1 MSASARTRDSAQA
14 RGVISESE
22 RRRRG
27 FGLTLGT
34 TQILLIA
41 ALVLEG
47 AGPLYWVFKGSV
59 SSTQDSLRDPLA
71 LWPAHTHWSN
81 LTDAWSSLEIG
92 KYLWNTLVIVG
103 GSWFVQLFVATT
115 GAYALSVL
123 RPAYGRYVYG
133 AVLATLFLP
142 GTVSMVSLYLTVR
155 DLPITGGSIA
165 DSPMAIW
172 LPAGAHAF
180 NVLLMKQFFDGL
192 PRDLF
197 EAARLDGA
205 GPWRIFTRIVLPMS
219 RPILAVVSL
228 LAVMNSWKDFLWPMI
243 AITTSDRQPLAVA
256 LPRLADT
263 SDQSLLIAGMLI
275 SIIPP
280 VVVFLVF
287 QRQIVKGIAFTG
299 LKG

>member
-1 MSASARTRDSAQA
+1 MTVHSRA
-14 RGVISESE
+14 ILSETE
-22 RRRRG
+22 RRRPGTRL
-27 FGLTLGT
+27 GLGSTRL
-34 TQILLIA
+34 LLIA
-41 ALVLEG
+41 ALLLEG
-47 AGPLYWVFKGSV
+47 AGPIYWIFKGSI
-59 SSTQDSLRDPLA
+59 SSTQESLRNPLA
-71 LWPAHTHWSN
+71 LWPADVQWSN
-81 LTDAWSSLEIG
+81 LSSAWTSLEIG
-92 KYLWNTLVIVG
+92 RYLTNTVVLVG

-123 RPAYGRYVYG
+123 RPAYGKYVY
-133 AVLATLFLP
+133 AAILATLFLP
-142 GTVSMVSLYLTVR
+142 GTVSMVSLYLTVL

-165 DSPMAIW
+165 NTPLAVW

-180 NVLLMKQFFDGL
+180 NVLLMKQFFDSL
-192 PRDLF
+192 PRELF

-205 GPWRIFTRIVLPMS
+205 GSWRIFTRIVLPMS

-228 LAVMNSWKDFLWPMI
+228 LAVMNAWKDFLWPMI
-243 AITTSDRQPLAVA
+243 AITDTEKQPIAVA

-275 SIIPP
+275 AIIPP

-287 QRQIVKGIAFTG
+287 QRQIVRGIAFTG

>member
-1 MSASARTRDSAQA
+1 
-14 RGVISESE
+14 VISESE
-22 RRRRG
+22 RRRPGTR
-27 FGLTLGT
+27 FSLGT
-34 TQILLIA
+34 TQVLLIA

-47 AGPLYWVFKGSV
+47 VGPLYWVLKAAV
-59 SSTQDSLRDPLA
+59 SSTQDTLRHPLA
-71 LWPAHTHWSN
+71 VWPAQTHWSN
-81 LTDAWSSLEIG
+81 LSDAWTSLNIG
-92 KYLWNTLVIVG
+92 KYLWNTVVIIG

-115 GAYALSVL
+115 AAYALSIL
-123 RPAYGRYVYG
+123 RPAYGKYVYG

-142 GTVSMVSLYLTVR
+142 GTVSMVSLYLTITH
-155 DLPITGGSIA
+155 LPITGGSIA
-165 DSPMAIW
+165 DTPMAIW

-205 GPWRIFTRIVLPMS
+205 GPSRIFTSIVLPMS

-243 AITTSDRQPLAVA
+243 AITSSDKQPLAVA

-275 SIIPP
+275 AIIPP